1 MGIREL
7 KKQDIEFA
15 AALTVEEGWFYTPR
29 ELEVMLKLDPHG
41 SYVFEDGER
50 LGFVTT
56 VTYGKTG
63 VLGHLVVGRKG
74 RGRKIGGSLLTTA
87 IEHMEGMG
95 ANSMLLYATPEAVK
109 MYQKHGFEPRED
121 IYCVHLDLG
130 KENLTRGST
139 KCVPMGRKDL
149 QEVSEID
156 SSVFG
161 DERKELLEVLFDES
175 QGLAFKIQRDGR
187 IAGFAMARHDH
198 IGYDL
203 GPWACA
209 TGNPADAEELFW
221 AALSS
226 MQEGTVYMGSF
237 YNNPEALKIIEKVPK
252 KRSWRIPLMIR
263 GESRYSKDMDRLFGI
278 AAFELG

>member
-7 KKQDIEFA
+7 KREDIEFA

-41 SYVFEDGER
+41 SFVFEDGER

-56 VTYGKTG
+56 VAYGKTG
-63 VLGHLVVGRKG
+63 VLGHLVVSREG
-74 RGRKIGGSLLTTA
+74 RGRKIGGSLLATA
-87 IEHMEGMG
+87 IEHMEARG
-95 ANSMLLYATPEAVK
+95 AESMLLYATPEAVK
-109 MYQKHGFEPRED
+109 MYQRHGFEPKEY
-121 IYCVHLDLG
+121 IYCVHLDLH
-130 KENLTRGST
+130 KEHLGRSRPN
-139 KCVPMGRKDL
+139 CVPMRRKDL

-156 SSVFG
+156 SEVFG
-161 DERKELLEVLFDES
+161 DDRRSLLEVLFDES
-175 QGLAFKIQRDGR
+175 QGIAFKIERDGR
-187 IAGFAMARHDH
+187 IVGFSMARHDH

-203 GPWACA
+203 GPWACTSA
-209 TGNPADAEELFW
+209 DRADAEDLFW
-221 AALSS
+221 AALSP

-237 YNNPEALKIIEKVPK
+237 YSNPEALKIIEKVPK

-263 GESRYSKDMDRLFGI
+263 GESRYTKDMDRLFGI